1 LKAPSHQP
9 VCELQL
15 ALEPARGELVRAFVR
30 EASLA
35 EDVPASVASLMANDT
50 AQAWLAIGTQGS
62 HLDRARVAV
71 MRSHRDVKT
80 RILLHGHS
88 RISNIAASLAGRIRC
103 GAGIACRAH
112 GIDGWE
118 ISLHRSLTG
127 KRASRFGR

>member
-1 LKAPSHQP
+1 M
-9 VCELQL
+9 
-15 ALEPARGELVRAFVR
+15 RAFVR

-35 EDVPASVASLMANDT
+35 EGVPASVASLIADDT
-50 AQAWLAIGTQGS
+50 AQAWLTICTQGS
-62 HLDRARVAV
+62 PLDGARIAL

-88 RISNIAASLAGRIRC
+88 RFSNIAASLAGRIRRD
-103 GAGIACRAH
+103 AGISCHAH

-127 KRASRFGR
+127 DNGASTAEA